1 MTVKK
6 YQDIALVVVAL
17 LNWQIWKNKTR
28 KSTKISLN
36 PSPPSHLVVSNRG
49 AIWNS
54 SKILNT
60 ISVTYI
66 ISLAGNDASHERQ
79 NQPLKANASFKRQ
92 ARNLIVQNIVINTER
107 SRQNDSPVVKIIA
120 SRCYSWAKED
130 EDLGSLIINVINHP
144 CTTNQR
150 QWCLIH
156 QSHCFYFSDLLVL
169 AEQKPLGQIGEIVLC
184 FWIYKIHI

>member
-1 MTVKK
+1 MK
-6 YQDIALVVVAL
+6 
-17 LNWQIWKNKTR
+17 
-28 KSTKISLN
+28 

-60 ISVTYI
+60 ITVTYI

-92 ARNLIVQNIVINTER
+92 TRNSIVQNILIDTER
-107 SRQNDSPVVKIIA
+107 SPQKDSLVVKIIA
-120 SRCYSWAKED
+120 SRCCSWAKED
-130 EDLGSLIINVINHP
+130 DFLGSLIINVINHP
-144 CTTNQR
+144 CTTNYR

-156 QSHCFYFSDLLVL
+156 QSHYSLFSDPDRNKARQHGSGPESPTRVL
-169 AEQKPLGQIGEIVLC
+169 GADQGL
-184 FWIYKIHI
+184 YKQN